1 MCFSGEEA
9 GGVRIMVTFEGPGK
23 VGEGGQAHGAHS
35 HNYPGTK
42 KKKTK
47 QKAIMIPPSAEQQ

>member
-9 GGVRIMVTFEGPGK
+9 GGVRIMVTLEGPGK

-42 KKKTK
+42 KKKK
-47 QKAIMIPPSAEQQ
+47 

>member
-1 MCFSGEEA
+1 
-9 GGVRIMVTFEGPGK
+9 MVTFAGPGK

-42 KKKTK
+42 KKE
-47 QKAIMIPPSAEQQ
+47 KAILIPPSAEQQQC

>member
-35 HNYPGTK
+35 HNYPSTK
-42 KKKTK
+42 RKKTK
-47 QKAIMIPPSAEQQ
+47 KAILIPPSAEQQ

>member
-1 MCFSGEEA
+1 
-9 GGVRIMVTFEGPGK
+9 MVTFEGPGK

-42 KKKTK
+42 KKKSYSD
-47 QKAIMIPPSAEQQ
+47 PSFSGTAAVLSKL